1 MGLVG
6 RNMAVLLGGAAM
18 TVLLGMQAGW
28 AQETQA
34 TEQQE
39 PVVNAAEKKGRVT
52 LLQRLVLG
60 AGVEK
65 VAVDTPSAVTVLDQE
80 DIDTVQ
86 PETIGEI
93 IRAIPGVNVT
103 GSDRLLGQSFN
114 IRGIGAPEN
123 SGDGGR
129 IIVNVDGAQ
138 KFYEQ

>member
-18 TVLLGMQAGW
+18 MVLLGTQAGW
-28 AQETQA
+28 AQEAQA

-103 GSDRLLGQSFN
+103 GSDRLLGQSFTSEASA
-114 IRGIGAPEN
+114 RRKTRAMAAA
-123 SGDGGR
+123 SS
-129 IIVNVDGAQ
+129 
-138 KFYEQ
+138 